1 MSCYPCLEDGL
12 AVSYKAK
19 HNHAMWCRSHALWY
33 LPKWAEN
40 LWSHKSLNMN
50 ANKDLIYNCQN
61 IFKEQPTYYSIGEW
75 IKKLYIPTMEQ

>member
-1 MSCYPCLEDGL
+1 
-12 AVSYKAK
+12 
-19 HNHAMWCRSHALWY
+19 
-33 LPKWAEN
+33 
-40 LWSHKSLNMN
+40 MN